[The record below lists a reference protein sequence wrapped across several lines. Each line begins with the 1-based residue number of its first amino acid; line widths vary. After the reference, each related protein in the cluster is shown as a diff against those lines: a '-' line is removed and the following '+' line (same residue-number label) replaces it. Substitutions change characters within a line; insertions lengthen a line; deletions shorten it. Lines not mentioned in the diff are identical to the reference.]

1 MKSIYFNCSKYSTE
15 WMYQIYSSIPLLKAN
30 YVLFSFSTNDA
41 AITSLYMSPG
51 IHNQKFLCYKSK
63 SWFSRI
69 HGCIFSVLLCITEFL
84 SQALVYIH
92 TSISSIC
99 SPYFPVNFCEKK
111 CIYICHLYMIHI
123 LRWHILK
130 TYYSNGY
137 EKLFVII
144 PITSI
149 VVYLFTCFLTTWVL
163 LHKLLVLGFCPFLSG
178 VDDFLL
184 NCSSS

>member
-1 MKSIYFNCSKYSTE
+1 
-15 WMYQIYSSIPLLKAN
+15 MYQIYSSIPLLKAN

-130 TYYSNGY
+130 LTILMGMKNSLSLSQLLALLYTFSPAFWPHG
-137 EKLFVII
+137 FS
-144 PITSI
+144 SI
-149 VVYLFTCFLTTWVL
+149 NCWFLAFA
-163 LHKLLVLGFCPFLSG
+163 HF
-178 VDDFLL
+178 
-184 NCSSS
+184 